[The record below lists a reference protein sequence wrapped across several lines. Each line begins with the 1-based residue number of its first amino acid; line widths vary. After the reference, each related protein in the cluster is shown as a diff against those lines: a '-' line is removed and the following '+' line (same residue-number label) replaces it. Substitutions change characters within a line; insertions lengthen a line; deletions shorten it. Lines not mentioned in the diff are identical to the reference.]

1 MEISE
6 LQSKPLHEL
15 RKMGEE
21 LGVPNAR
28 MRKKEFLMIAINSR
42 TSVEEGVE
50 KGGGIL
56 EIMPEG
62 IGFLRENY
70 QMSKNDIYV
79 SQAQLRDSTFATA
92 IWFSGKSAPR
102 ANPNAIMG

>member
-6 LQSKPLHEL
+6 LQNKPLYEL
-15 RKMGEE
+15 RKMGQE
-21 LGVPNAR
+21 LGIPNAH
-28 MRKKEFLMIAINSR
+28 MRKKEYLMIAINSR
-42 TSVEEGVE
+42 TSVEEGIE

-79 SQAQLRDSTFATA
+79 SQAQLRRFDLRNGDMVFGQ
-92 IWFSGKSAPR
+92 IRPPR
-102 ANPNAIMG
+102 

>member
-6 LQSKPLHEL
+6 LQNKSLSEL

-21 LGVPNAR
+21 LGVPNSKT
-28 MRKKEFLMIAINSR
+28 RKKEYLTVAIASR
-42 TSVEEGVE
+42 TNIEEGVE

-70 QMSKNDIYV
+70 
-79 SQAQLRDSTFATA
+79 
-92 IWFSGKSAPR
+92 
-102 ANPNAIMG
+102 